1 MAQFRTDAE
10 IIALTQQKLSTIS
23 DGRGNVL
30 KPLIKVVGLEVS
42 DPRFLETIYRHD
54 PPSRRLA
61 CARKQS
67 SCGYVREYGLEEA
80 GLDDPRMKLG
90 GDVRGARAGQ
100 PGVFHPVVLEQI
112 IAREKGALRMPDPS
126 RKFDLPV
133 EGDGVII
140 GCKGGRGVWGKGGLS
155 EEHILTVAAVQKQIS
170 GDAYEIDSI
179 DGGQPGIKTRTRQL
193 IWCGPNNGE
202 LWAANLNADGSF
214 TFDAADMRPTVGRRV
229 FCWIDTDAILA

>member
-1 MAQFRTDAE
+1 MPPFRTDAE
-10 IIALTQQKLSTIS
+10 VIALAQRVIPMLS
-23 DGRGNVL
+23 DGRTKAL
-30 KPLIKVVGLEVS
+30 KALIAVVGLEVT

-54 PPSRRLA
+54 PPSRRLP
-61 CARKQS
+61 CALRQS

-100 PGVFHPVVLEQI
+100 PGVFYPLVLEQV
-112 IAREKGALRMPDPS
+112 IAREKGAIRMPDPS
-126 RKFDLPV
+126 RKFDLPIEV
-133 EGDGVII
+133 DGVII

-155 EEHILTVAAVQKQIS
+155 EEHVLTVASVQKQIS

-193 IWCGPNNGE
+193 VWCGPNSAE
-202 LWAANLNADGSF
+202 LWAANLNSDGSF

-229 FCWIDTDAILA
+229 FCWFDTDALLG